1 MPLFEVPLTISSVED
16 HPSIGSV
23 ITDIDVKTFIN
34 ACSDEEF
41 EHLVLEIRAIALHND
56 KVAAPPGLRQL
67 SDEEVKTL
75 GLPPLDENGNPIE
88 NNVDENEDKV
98 KSINRK
104 PINRANKRKK
114 K

>member
-56 KVAAPPGLRQL
+56 KVAAPPGLRPM
-67 SDEEVKTL
+67 SEEEVEAL
-75 GLPPLDENGNPIE
+75 GLPKIPKIKLDEEI
-88 NNVDENEDKV
+88 DKEPNIPPMEV
-98 KSINRK
+98 KRRK
-104 PINRANKRKK
+104 PKRRTKK
-114 K
+114 